1 MWSDSLS
8 LEMFTRP
15 LFRDKGWYG
24 HPIKYYSA
32 IKRYELLNDEAT
44 WINLNNS
51 RLRDKR
57 QNGTHYD
64 WQNGSMTFYRSVAS
78 EECLLWVRQQDLGAL
93 GIRELS
99 REIEMFLSW
108 HWSRW
113 QGYINLNYISK
124 LCISLCVLFLIFLGE
139 TRLKI
144 YLQN

>member
-1 MWSDSLS
+1 M
-8 LEMFTRP
+8 E
-15 LFRDKGWYG
+15 
-24 HPIKYYSA
+24 YYSA

-99 REIEMFLSW
+99 REIEMFLS
-108 HWSRW
+108 
-113 QGYINLNYISK
+113 
-124 LCISLCVLFLIFLGE
+124 
-139 TRLKI
+139 
-144 YLQN
+144 